1 MRKLL
6 PVTLIILFTSL
17 VLLFSKLSGVLPENN
32 DALRI
37 IIFLELLLILFAA
50 LNYFNFKITEKNV
63 GPVVFVLIMAGLLA
77 YVFYSFKL
85 YSMPVFGFLVLA
97 CILAS
102 LILLW
107 NAKDKSVRYYL
118 GIVILGILGG
128 GLITYRFWDLS
139 YISILLGIMTSV
151 LIISLSLLLE
161 EEDEKPSS

>member
-6 PVTLIILFTSL
+6 PVTLIILFTSH
-17 VLLFSKLSGVLPENN
+17 VLLFSNMSGVLPENN

-63 GPVVFVLIMAGLLA
+63 GPVVFVLIIITLLA